1 LREIPLTEVLVNI
14 TEEMK
19 SSYIDY
25 AMSVIVGRAL
35 PDIRDGLKPV
45 HRRILYAMYEQG
57 MTHDQP
63 YRKSARVV
71 GDVMGKYHPHG
82 DVAIYDTMVRMAQD
96 FSMRYPLIDG
106 QGNFGSVDGDPA
118 AAMRYTEVRLA
129 RIAEE
134 LLVDLDKDTVD
145 FLPNYDGS
153 LKEPSILPAKLP
165 NLLLNGSTGIAV
177 GMATN
182 IPPHNLRETASAII
196 HLIDNPQASLGEL
209 MAHLPGPDFPTG
221 GYIIGCAG
229 IEAAYL
235 TGRGSILMRAKS
247 EIEEARTTRILFTE
261 LPYQVN
267 KAKLIE
273 DMAELV
279 KAGRLEGISD
289 LRDESDKEGIR
300 LVVEIKIGFNA
311 QVVLNQLHKNTSL
324 QTSFGIINLVLVD
337 GQPRTLSLKETLE
350 HYILY
355 RSQVVQRRTRF
366 ELEAAEKRAHI
377 LAGLLIALANI
388 DQVIKIIRA
397 SPTPNEAKD
406 GLISS
411 FCLSEEQA
419 KAILDMRLQRLTG
432 LEGDKMAAEAGELEK
447 TIEVLRKILA
457 SREEILKIIKQELK
471 ELSESYGDER
481 RTQIIEQ
488 EGEIGQEDLIQEE
501 EVAVTMTSNG
511 YIKRQP
517 LTSYRMQ
524 RRGGRGVIGAETKEE
539 EHVTD
544 VFTASTKDYLL
555 FFTDKGKAHWLK
567 VYEVPSLG
575 RASRGKSIVNLLQLE
590 QDERLAGAMPVKSFE
605 ADGFIVIVTR
615 RGSIAKMP
623 IRAFRNP
630 RKGGIKAVNLKG
642 DSLVAA
648 RLTDQGQELL
658 VATKRGKAI
667 RFKESDVRASNR
679 GTMGVKAMSLS
690 PGDEIISM
698 DVVKPSC
705 TLLTVTSQGY
715 GKRTELEEYP
725 LQRRGGKGVK
735 NIDMKKGY
743 VCCTTTVS
751 GEDELLVTTKDG
763 VVIRIPTDEIRV
775 QGRATQGVRI
785 MNVKP
790 GDEVSAVARITQGAE
805 E

>member
-1 LREIPLTEVLVNI
+1 MTEVLVNI

-96 FSMRYPLIDG
+96 FSMRYPLVDG
-106 QGNFGSVDGDPA
+106 QGNFGSIDGDPA
-118 AAMRYTEVRLA
+118 AAMRYTEVRLSK
-129 RIAEE
+129 IAEE

-182 IPPHNLRETASAII
+182 IPPHNLRETVRAMI
-196 HLIDNPQASLGEL
+196 HLIDQPQASLREL
-209 MAHLPGPDFPTG
+209 MEHLPGPDFPTA
-221 GYIIGCAG
+221 GYIIGRAG

-247 EIEEARTTRILFTE
+247 EIEEAPRGTRILFTE

-273 DMAELV
+273 DMAEMV

-289 LRDESDKEGIR
+289 LRDESDKDGIR
-300 LVVEIKIGFNA
+300 MVVEVKSGFNA
-311 QVVLNQLHKNTSL
+311 QVVLNQLHKITSL
-324 QTSFGIINLVLVD
+324 QTSFGVINLVLVN

-355 RSQVVQRRTRF
+355 RSQVVERRTRF

-377 LAGLLIALANI
+377 LAGLLIALGNI

-397 SPTPNEAKD
+397 SPTPIEARD
-406 GLISS
+406 GLIMA
-411 FCLSEEQA
+411 FGLSEEQA

-432 LEGDKMAAEAGELEK
+432 LERDKIATEASELEK
-447 TIEVLRKILA
+447 TIDRLRKILA
-457 SREEILKIIKQELK
+457 SRDEILNIIKQELT
-471 ELSESYGDER
+471 ELCESYGDER
-481 RTQIIEQ
+481 RTQIVEQ
-488 EGEIGQEDLIQEE
+488 EGEIGHEDLIQEE
-501 EVAVTMTSNG
+501 EVAVAMTSNG

-517 LTSYRMQ
+517 LTAYRMQ
-524 RRGGRGVIGAETKEE
+524 RRGGRGVIGAETKDE

-544 VFTASTKDYLL
+544 FFTASTKDYLL

-605 ADGFIVIVTR
+605 ADGFILIVTR
-615 RGSIAKMP
+615 SGSIAKMP

-658 VATKRGKAI
+658 VATKQGKAI
-667 RFKESDVRASNR
+667 RFKEGDVRASNR

-705 TLLTVTSQGY
+705 TLLTVTSRGY

-751 GEDELLVTTKDG
+751 GEEELLVTTKDG
-763 VVIRIPTDEIRV
+763 VVIRIPTGEIRV

-785 MNVKP
+785 MNVKS

>member
-1 LREIPLTEVLVNI
+1 MTEVLVNI

-96 FSMRYPLIDG
+96 FSMRYPLVDG
-106 QGNFGSVDGDPA
+106 QGNFGSIDGDPA

-182 IPPHNLRETASAII
+182 IPPHNLRETVRAII
-196 HLIDNPQASLGEL
+196 HLIDQPQASLREL
-209 MAHLPGPDFPTG
+209 MEHLPGPDFPTA
-221 GYIIGCAG
+221 GYIIGRAG

-247 EIEEARTTRILFTE
+247 EIEEAPRGTRILFTE

-273 DMAELV
+273 DMAEMV

-289 LRDESDKEGIR
+289 LRDESDKDGIR
-300 LVVEIKIGFNA
+300 MVVEVKSGFNA
-311 QVVLNQLHKNTSL
+311 QVVLNQLHKITSL
-324 QTSFGIINLVLVD
+324 QTSFGVINLVLVN

-355 RSQVVQRRTRF
+355 RSQVVERRTRF

-377 LAGLLIALANI
+377 LAGLLIALGNI

-397 SPTPNEAKD
+397 SPTPIEARD
-406 GLISS
+406 GLIMA
-411 FCLSEEQA
+411 FGLSEEQA

-432 LEGDKMAAEAGELEK
+432 LERDKIATEASELEK
-447 TIEVLRKILA
+447 TIDRLRKILA
-457 SREEILKIIKQELK
+457 SRDEILNIIKQELT
-471 ELSESYGDER
+471 ELCESYGDER
-481 RTQIIEQ
+481 RTQIVEQ
-488 EGEIGQEDLIQEE
+488 EGEIGHEDLIQEE
-501 EVAVTMTSNG
+501 EVAVAMTSNG

-517 LTSYRMQ
+517 LTAYRMQ
-524 RRGGRGVIGAETKEE
+524 RRGGRGVIGAETKDE

-544 VFTASTKDYLL
+544 FFTASTKDYLL

-567 VYEVPSLG
+567 VYEIPSLG

-605 ADGFIVIVTR
+605 ADGFILIVTR
-615 RGSIAKMP
+615 SGSIAKMP

-658 VATKRGKAI
+658 VATKQGKAI
-667 RFKESDVRASNR
+667 RFKEGDVRASNR

-705 TLLTVTSQGY
+705 TLLTVTSRGY

-751 GEDELLVTTKDG
+751 GEEELLVTTKDG
-763 VVIRIPTDEIRV
+763 VVIRIPTGEIRV

-785 MNVKP
+785 MNVKS